1 MIKNLLLVAIIIFSQ
16 WIFSQAS
23 LEQFLNETDAFMKKY
38 VREGNVDYAAIKK
51 GSLSLDALYSS
62 IGNME
67 LTGKTDNEIKAFYI
81 NSYNILV
88 IYQVVHRL
96 PITGPLEV
104 DGFFSATPHKVA
116 GKELTLDQ
124 LEKETLLIKYPD
136 PRIHFAVVCAA
147 LGCPQLT
154 NYAYKPEYLDKQL
167 DVVTSKSL
175 NRDYF
180 IRIRQSQQKVEIS
193 KIFEWYRSDFGE
205 NNILTFINKYR
216 DKKIPESFEI
226 VYYEYDWNL
235 NQVK

>member
-1 MIKNLLLVAIIIFSQ
+1 LK
-16 WIFSQAS
+16 
-23 LEQFLNETDAFMKKY
+23 
-38 VREGNVDYAAIKK
+38 
-51 GSLSLDALYSS
+51 
-62 IGNME
+62 
-67 LTGKTDNEIKAFYI
+67 
-81 NSYNILV
+81 
-88 IYQVVHRL
+88 
-96 PITGPLEV
+96 
-104 DGFFSATPHKVA
+104 
-116 GKELTLDQ
+116 
-124 LEKETLLIKYPD
+124 KYPD

-180 IRIRQSQQKVEIS
+180 IRIRPSQQKVEIS

-216 DKKIPESFEI
+216 DKKIPESFEV

-235 NQVK
+235 NRVK

>member
-38 VREGNVDYAAIKK
+38 VREGNVDYAAIEKK
-51 GSLSLDALYSS
+51 PLSLDALYSS

-88 IYQVVHRL
+88 IYQVVQRL

-124 LEKETLLIKYPD
+124 LEKETLLKKYPD

-180 IRIRQSQQKVEIS
+180 IRIRPSQQKAEIS

-216 DKKIPESFEI
+216 DKKIPESFEV

-235 NQVK
+235 NRVK

>member
-1 MIKNLLLVAIIIFSQ
+1 M
-16 WIFSQAS
+16 
-23 LEQFLNETDAFMKKY
+23 
-38 VREGNVDYAAIKK
+38 
-51 GSLSLDALYSS
+51 
-62 IGNME
+62 
-67 LTGKTDNEIKAFYI
+67 
-81 NSYNILV
+81 
-88 IYQVVHRL
+88 
-96 PITGPLEV
+96 
-104 DGFFSATPHKVA
+104 A

-124 LEKETLLIKYPD
+124 LEKETLLKKYPD

-180 IRIRQSQQKVEIS
+180 IRIRPSQQKAEIS

-205 NNILTFINKYR
+205 NNILPFINKYR
-216 DKKIPESFEI
+216 DKKIPESFEV